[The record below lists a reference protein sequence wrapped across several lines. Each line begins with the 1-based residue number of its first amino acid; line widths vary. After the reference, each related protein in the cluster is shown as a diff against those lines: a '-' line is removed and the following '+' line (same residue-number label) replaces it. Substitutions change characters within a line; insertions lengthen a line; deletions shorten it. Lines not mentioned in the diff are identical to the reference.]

1 MNRRER
7 GLSIDARADL
17 PARRVPAAVSGLAL
31 LLLLAETTPSSAL
44 DRSRFGAPATTSAD
58 MILREGLGAT
68 AHPHGGHA
76 QRRSECRG
84 SSLSPIL

>member
-17 PARRVPAAVSGLAL
+17 PARRVPAAVSGLA

-76 QRRSECRG
+76 QRRSECGG